1 MPPTVEDRPTDCV
14 KVCESVALARLLW
27 HPLRI
32 RKLAVQVATLG
43 VLCRV
48 RPSIPLH
55 ERMHGQVVMRCR
67 PFSGSETM
75 RKCQSVVDIDSVSSQ
90 ARPSPRGGDD
100 ATGSALLP
108 IGNVRL
114 C

>member
-27 HPLRI
+27 HPLRT

-48 RPSIPLH
+48 A
-55 ERMHGQVVMRCR
+55 
-67 PFSGSETM
+67 T
-75 RKCQSVVDIDSVSSQ
+75 VDSSSRAYARAGRDAVSPVQ
-90 ARPSPRGGDD
+90 RQRDD
-100 ATGSALLP
+100 AKVP
-108 IGNVRL
+108 ECRRYRQ
-114 C
+114 CQ